1 MKKTLLGVLSLFL
14 VSMTVSA
21 QYFTQDFEGGGVP
34 DGWTAENAWMYGTA
48 GSLGSAYFNPADNTT
63 AFMCVNDDGLGNGV
77 DGG

>member
-14 VSMTVSA
+14 LSMTVSA

-48 GSLGSAYFNPADNTT
+48 G
-63 AFMCVNDDGLGNGV
+63 
-77 DGG
+77 